1 MTETISLEA
10 AAQALRSA
18 MRDAVRRYRIW
29 YLIQAGLMILGG
41 IVALLYPLL
50 ASIAVVTLLAWLLI
64 LSGIVQAISLIGA
77 SSVPNFWLQL
87 VSVALGLIIGF
98 LLLREPAIGVVTLA
112 LLLIVFLMIEGI
124 AKVVFALTIRP
135 LANWLW
141 VLASGAASIGLAIIL
156 IADPSPGIWLLGLL
170 FGVHLIGQ
178 GLALGYLAW
187 HAQ

>member
-1 MTETISLEA
+1 
-10 AAQALRSA
+10 
-18 MRDAVRRYRIW
+18 
-29 YLIQAGLMILGG
+29 
-41 IVALLYPLL
+41 
-50 ASIAVVTLLAWLLI
+50 
-64 LSGIVQAISLIGA
+64 
-77 SSVPNFWLQL
+77 
-87 VSVALGLIIGF
+87 
-98 LLLREPAIGVVTLA
+98 
-112 LLLIVFLMIEGI
+112 MIEGI

-187 HAQ
+187 RAQ